1 MADILYRDLASAL
14 SRDVYPVSS
23 GRCDRAPIGMI
34 TLMPAARAGRI
45 DLETTSK
52 ARLLDKMRE
61 DTLGQRRTADIAHAN
76 KQDANAFHLWSILQ
90 KRRDDRMKREK
101 LERQAIAAELSKLD
115 GWSLDE
121 SGAAISRSFKFRN
134 FVEAFGFMTEAALA
148 AERLNHHPE
157 WFNVYSRVDIKL
169 NTHDAGGLTELDFR
183 LAAEM
188 EKAAARR
195 LD

>member
-1 MADILYRDLASAL
+1 
-14 SRDVYPVSS
+14 
-23 GRCDRAPIGMI
+23 
-34 TLMPAARAGRI
+34 
-45 DLETTSK
+45 
-52 ARLLDKMRE
+52 
-61 DTLGQRRTADIAHAN
+61 
-76 KQDANAFHLWSILQ
+76 
-90 KRRDDRMKREK
+90 MKREK

-121 SGAAISRSFKFRN
+121 GGTAISRSFKFRN